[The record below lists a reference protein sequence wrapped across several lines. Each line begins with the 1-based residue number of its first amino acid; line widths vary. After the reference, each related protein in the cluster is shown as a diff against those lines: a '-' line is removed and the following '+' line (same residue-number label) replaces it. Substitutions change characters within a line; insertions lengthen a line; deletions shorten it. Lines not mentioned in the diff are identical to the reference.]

1 MLVLHINGWLHLD
14 AVCMFVVLHLS
25 GKMELFDSLSNDI
38 FCKFCQSGKDN
49 ELIKA

>member
-38 FCKFCQSGKDN
+38 FVIFVKVGK
-49 ELIKA
+49 IMS

>member
-38 FCKFCQSGKDN
+38 LCHFCQSGKDN